1 LGILNHYYDNLYQGV
16 IHLTDLVFFASLT
29 ALALFLASQV
39 VESRRWR

>member
-1 LGILNHYYDNLYQGV
+1 VLDLG
-16 IHLTDLVFFASLT
+16 DLVFYLSLT